1 MGITDKLTV
10 TDLPPFAKKR
20 QTFPI
25 ADKPSFYVVWGAHS
39 KVVRKRHPTR
49 NLAKAEAKRLAALTG
64 GRFYILKAVARVDGE
79 ATIESNPDCL
89 HGVVVQNGCPSCER
103 RIGYK
108 LESGDETDVHG

>member
-1 MGITDKLTV
+1 MTKLV
-10 TDLPPFAKKR
+10 VCDWCDGESMLGAEVCPQCFGEAVYHV
-20 QTFPI
+20 
-25 ADKPSFYVVWGAHS
+25 DNPSVDASIV
-39 KVVRKRHPTR
+39 
-49 NLAKAEAKRLAALTG
+49 TG